1 MWSGREVVSVPVTI
15 VVGGQFGS
23 EGKGKVAH
31 WLAREQCAAYAIRVG
46 GPNSGHTAV
55 QNGSP
60 VVLRHL
66 PTPVLSGDVV
76 GVIPAGAYIAIDV
89 LLREVEEVGLS
100 RDQLLI
106 DPSAVVIDD
115 SMRAEE
121 REAGMIEAIASTCQG
136 VGSAVARRTMRC
148 SSVTFAGDTT
158 SLRGFVRNDLH
169 RILADALTR
178 QERVLV
184 EGTQGF
190 GLSVLHGGHYPY
202 ATSRDTTAAG
212 ALSEAGLSPREVDCV
227 ALTLRA
233 FPIRVSGNSGPL
245 PLETNWEKVSRGSGA
260 NKDLTEY
267 ATVTGRPRRVARFH
281 EDIVFQ
287 AISVNRPDLLFV
299 NHVDYFDFSVHEQ
312 SYLTDRAAQEVYE
325 MERRVGLEI
334 DHVGV
339 GPGRVIRR
347 PVGGWLVQDF
357 APEAVATI
365 R

>member
-1 MWSGREVVSVPVTI
+1 MPITV

-31 WLAREQCAAYAIRVG
+31 WLAREQQAAYAIRVG
-46 GPNSGHTAV
+46 GPNSGHSAV
-55 QNGSP
+55 ENGSL

-76 GVIPAGAYIAIDV
+76 GVIPAGAYVRIDV
-89 LLREVEEVGLS
+89 LLCEVAEVGLCK
-100 RDQLLI
+100 DQLLI
-106 DPSAVVIDD
+106 DPAAVVIDD

-121 REAGMIEAIASTCQG
+121 REAGLVEAIASTGEG
-136 VGSAVARRTMRC
+136 VGSAVARRTMRR
-148 SSVTFAGDTT
+148 SSVTFAGDQ
-158 SLRGFVRNDLH
+158 SALRGFVRPDLH
-169 RILADALTR
+169 RILADALAR
-178 QERVLV
+178 HLRVLV

-190 GLSVLHGGHYPY
+190 GLSILHGGHYPY

-212 ALSEAGLSPREVDCV
+212 ALSEAGLSPRDVDCV

-233 FPIRVSGNSGPL
+233 FPIRVGGNSGPL
-245 PLETNWEKVSRGSGA
+245 PLETTWGEVSVASGV

-267 ATVTGRPRRVARFH
+267 ATVTSRPRRVARFH
-281 EDIVFQ
+281 EDIVLR

-312 SYLTDRAAQEVYE
+312 PYLTDRVAQEVYQIE
-325 MERRVGLEI
+325 CRVGQEI

-339 GPGRVIRR
+339 GPAGIIGR
-347 PVGGWLVQDF
+347 PLGGWRRRDF
-357 APEAVATI
+357 AFEGI
-365 R
+365 RTTG